1 MHMSAELLICTCQWL
16 LFFVRLSCLCCSGV
30 FKLALIDVSTR
41 VLILIAL
48 ANLDMVEIVD
58 I

>member
-1 MHMSAELLICTCQWL
+1 MYPVLL
-16 LFFVRLSCLCCSGV
+16 VMGV

>member
-1 MHMSAELLICTCQWL
+1 MMHPVLL
-16 LFFVRLSCLCCSGV
+16 VMGV

>member
-1 MHMSAELLICTCQWL
+1 MVVVKENDASSLA
-16 LFFVRLSCLCCSGV
+16 SYGS